1 MFLAGNLYDREKKIK
16 KLGVNSAEDPQD
28 GWLEHW
34 PCEERLMDV
43 DLFSLKK
50 RWLGFRLDEEKAFSP

>member
-1 MFLAGNLYDREKKIK
+1 MTEKKNIK

-28 GWLEHW
+28 GWRLEHW

-50 RWLGFRLDEEKAFSP
+50 RWLGFRLDEEKAFSPLNQ

>member
-1 MFLAGNLYDREKKIK
+1 MTEKKKIK
-16 KLGVNSAEDPQD
+16 KLGENSAEDPQD